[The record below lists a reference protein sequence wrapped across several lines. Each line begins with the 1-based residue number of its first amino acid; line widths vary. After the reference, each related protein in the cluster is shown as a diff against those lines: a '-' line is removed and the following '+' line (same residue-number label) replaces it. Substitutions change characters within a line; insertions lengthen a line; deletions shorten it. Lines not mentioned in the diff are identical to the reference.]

1 MKLHLLTKAVIGLS
15 AAAAAG
21 AAYVLIEKRRAI
33 AASEAAKPVDI
44 HGFVSPGYEL

>member
-1 MKLHLLTKAVIGLS
+1 MKLHPLTKAVIGLS
-15 AAAAAG
+15 AVG
-21 AAYVLIEKRRAI
+21 AAYVLVQKRRAI